1 MNQTEPVYRAS
12 TLKREESQVAWNQ
25 ALAGLPDA
33 HALQSWV
40 WGDFKSR
47 WGWSAQRLTLT
58 IAQSSWEPLAAAQ
71 VLKRRIP
78 RLPYSILYVPKG
90 PVLNYNDR
98 ELRLQTLAELE
109 KLAKREKAI
118 LIKID
123 PEVVRCWGIEQE
135 RKSPLGTR
143 FVQELQGRGWIHSA
157 EQIQFPNTVLL
168 DLTQSEEDLLAAMK
182 SKTRYNIR
190 LAARKDITVRQGT
203 MEDLSALAAMY
214 EETAARDGFTIR
226 PMAYYLDAW
235 RSFMDAGMGMPLLA
249 EYEGDPV
256 AAIFLVRYGDRVTYM
271 YGASTQRERNRMPN
285 YLLQWEA
292 IRWAKAEGCTTYD
305 FWGAPTEFVEDDPL
319 WGVWRFKDGFRGD
332 VVWHIG
338 AWDYPA
344 RAFWY
349 NVYARLLPRYVEFL
363 RSRNR
368 ASNEGELNGS

>member
-1 MNQTEPVYRAS
+1 MNQPEPVYRAS
-12 TLKREESQVAWNQ
+12 TFKREESQVAWSQ
-25 ALAGLPDA
+25 ALASLPDA
-33 HALQSWV
+33 NALQSWV

-78 RLPYSILYVPKG
+78 GLPYSILYVPKG

-109 KLAKREKAI
+109 KVAKREKAI

-123 PEVVRCWGIEQE
+123 PEVVRYWGVEQE
-135 RKSPLGTR
+135 RKSPIGAR
-143 FVQELQGRGWIHSA
+143 FAEELQQRGWVHST

-168 DLTQSEEDLLAAMK
+168 DLTRSEEDLLGSMK

-190 LAARKDITVRQGT
+190 LAERKDIKVRQGT
-203 MEDLSALAAMY
+203 MDDLPALAAMY
-214 EETAARDGFTIR
+214 EETAARDSFTIR
-226 PMAYYLDAW
+226 PLAYYLDAW
-235 RSFMDAGMGMPLLA
+235 RSFVEADMGMPLLA
-249 EYEGDPV
+249 EHEGDPV

-271 YGASTQRERNRMPN
+271 YGASTQHERNRMPN

-344 RAFWY
+344 RPFWY
-349 NVYARLLPRYVEFL
+349 NVYARLLPRYVAFL
-363 RSRNR
+363 RSRNQ
-368 ASNEGELNGS
+368 ASNEGP